1 MERFLI
7 RPVAAASVRRIDED
21 QPTQSPSP
29 SQVPKNK
36 CTHLATIE
44 KWKLDWLG
52 LEKHADDKKN
62 RMFCKACRNCGQQ
75 AAKVVNAAQV
85 NSSADFIK
93 GTENVKKYVA
103 FRHQAT
109 KQHAIAYGE

>member
-7 RPVAAASVRRIDED
+7 RPASVRTPEVN
-21 QPTQSPSP
+21 QTQSPLP
-29 SQVPKNK
+29 SLVLRTKL
-36 CTHLATIE
+36 THPATIE

-52 LEKHADDKKN
+52 VEVNDEKKTHI
-62 RMFCKACRNCGQQ
+62 FCKACRSCAQRV
-75 AAKVVNAAQV
+75 AAKVVNPAQA

-93 GTENVKKYVA
+93 GSENIKKYVA

-109 KQHAIAYGE
+109 KQHAIAFGE